1 VSRTIRREIAE
12 NDPRV
17 WPQEVC
23 RSGWS
28 KLFGL
33 PAADPLRLHVDIG
46 FGNGDF
52 LTELAHRDPGRT
64 VVGVE
69 LSFKRVLKV
78 ARRLSCSD
86 LRNVR
91 LLGVDAAW
99 AVREAFEDASVETFW
114 INFPDPWPKRRH
126 QRRRFV
132 EPGFI
137 GELSRRLKTG
147 GSLHIA
153 TDDPDYAAAIRFA
166 LEGERLL
173 ENTQAADSHP
183 SDRRELPPTAFE
195 REWAA
200 QRRAC
205 FFFQYRRVKT
215 IAASRS
221 GQPSRVAS

>member
-1 VSRTIRREIAE
+1 MGT
-12 NDPRV
+12 DWRV
-17 WPQEVC
+17 WPEQIC
-23 RSGWS
+23 RSGWRT
-28 KLFGL
+28 LFDLSVG
-33 PAADPLRLHVDIG
+33 APLQLHVDIG
-46 FGNGDF
+46 FGQGEF
-52 LTELAHRDPGRT
+52 LTALARQNPAAAI
-64 VVGVE
+64 VGVDI
-69 LSFKRVLKV
+69 SFKRVLKL
-78 ARRLSCSD
+78 ARRLARSE
-86 LRNVR
+86 LRNIR
-91 LLGVDAAW
+91 LVGIDAAW
-99 AVREAFEDASVETFW
+99 VVRESFEDSTVSVFW

-173 ENTQAADSHP
+173 ENTQAADSQP

-221 GQPSRVAS
+221 GQPSQVAS